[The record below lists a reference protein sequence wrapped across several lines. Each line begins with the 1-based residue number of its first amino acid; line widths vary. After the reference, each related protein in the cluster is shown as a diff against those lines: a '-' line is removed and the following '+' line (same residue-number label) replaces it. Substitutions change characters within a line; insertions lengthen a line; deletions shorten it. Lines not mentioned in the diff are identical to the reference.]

1 MTTTSHRS
9 RNGLAAA
16 AVLTIG
22 MLGGTVCASGDQSPA
37 PPGGFD
43 GSKAYAHLR
52 EVVGIGP
59 RPAGSAGLEATRAY
73 IRKQLA
79 QIGVETRDQAFTAD
93 TPMGPIRMVNLVAT
107 IPGRVPDTIVF
118 GGHYDTKLFREFR
131 FVGAND
137 AGSSTAFLVEWAR
150 VLKNRRNALTSEIVF
165 FDGEEAFV
173 EWYAGNDNT
182 YGSRHYVEAARRAG
196 TLKQVR
202 AMVLVD
208 MIGDRDLHIRRE
220 LSSTR
225 WLTDIIWAAARRLK
239 HTDVFLDDA
248 TQIEDDH
255 LPFLRAGL
263 PAVNIIDGPEDYPP
277 WHTAGD
283 TLDKVSARS
292 LQTVGDV
299 LLEALPVIEKKLQ

>member
-1 MTTTSHRS
+1 V
-9 RNGLAAA
+9 A
-16 AVLTIG
+16 
-22 MLGGTVCASGDQSPA
+22 
-37 PPGGFD
+37 
-43 GSKAYAHLR
+43 
-52 EVVGIGP
+52 IGP
-59 RPAGSAGLEATRAY
+59 RPAGSAGLDATRAY
-73 IRKQLA
+73 IRKQLGA
-79 QIGVETRDQAFTAD
+79 VGVEVREQAFVAD
-93 TPMGPIRMVNLVAT
+93 TPIGRVRMVNLVAT
-107 IPGRVPDTIVF
+107 IPGESKERLVF

-137 AGSSTAFLVEWAR
+137 AGSSTAFLIEWAR
-150 VLKNRRNALTSEIVF
+150 VLKARKNALTTELVF

-173 EWYAGNDNT
+173 DWYVGNDNT
-182 YGSRHYVEAARRAG
+182 YGSRHYVDTAKRDG
-196 TLKQVR
+196 SVKQIR

-225 WLTDIIWAAARRLK
+225 WLTDIVWAAASRLG
-239 HTDVFLDDA
+239 HQRVFLDDT

-255 LPFLRAGL
+255 IPFLRAGI

-292 LQTVGDV
+292 LQIVGDV
-299 LLEALPVIEKKLQ
+299 LVEALPALEKKLR